1 MKKKIKIKAIY
12 FFIAAVFVFFTS
24 TLNIKSSKPPLL
36 IQHTQANLILLHS
49 NEPIQDYISA
59 DIGNNHT
66 DTAVVWK
73 DFLPE
78 ALIPNSIEEEKVILN
93 ETIKYL
99 EYKTDNYTILSRY
112 RERVL
117 RI

>member
-1 MKKKIKIKAIY
+1 MNKKVKLKTIY
-12 FFIAAVFVFFTS
+12 LFIAAIFIFFTS

-36 IQHTQANLILLHS
+36 IQHTQENLILLYN

-59 DIGNNHT
+59 DIGNNNN
-66 DTAVVWK
+66 DNPAVWR

-78 ALIPNSIEEEKVILN
+78 ALIPDSIQEEKTVFN
-93 ETIKYL
+93 KTINYS
-99 EYKTDNYTILSRY
+99 EYNRFNYTIVSRY